1 MLAYQR
7 FGRGK
12 ALAFT
17 PVNQWYWQMAFEIPL
32 DDMTHETLWQQIL
45 RWLVNDVPGQVAAST
60 VLDRFSPG
68 APVTVTAT
76 VLDDNFIEVNN
87 AAVTAVVTSPSGQPR
102 DLELDWTIDADG
114 EYTATFIPDEEGFHQ
129 IHVRAARAGELLGED
144 ITHVEIAELSTEAF
158 AAERRTSLL
167 ERLAEETGGRW
178 YSPQNV
184 NSLPDD
190 LRFSEGGTT
199 VLEVKDLWDL
209 PLIFMLLV
217 GFVGTEWGYRKWRG
231 LA

>member
-1 MLAYQR
+1 MAY
-7 FGRGK
+7 
-12 ALAFT
+12 
-17 PVNQWYWQMAFEIPL
+17 EIPL
-32 DDMTHETLWQQIL
+32 DDMTHETLWQQIF

-60 VLDRFSPG
+60 VVDRFAPG
-68 APVTVTAT
+68 APVMVTAT

-87 AAVTAVVTSPSGQPR
+87 AVVTAVVTSPSGQAR
-102 DLELDWTIDADG
+102 DLQLDWTIDADG

-129 IHVRAARAGELLGED
+129 IHVRAGRAGEAMGED

-184 NSLPDD
+184 SSLPDD